1 MQPNEPEL
9 ADDAPQSRAFEFK
22 ASIAGRLNVAFHQN
36 SVPAIAEIEL
46 VNYTEQEWSDIVVSV
61 TSVPEF
67 LQPKIFRF
75 DHLKAGATQRLNP
88 VPVDLDAKFL
98 ISLSEAIHGEIILE
112 ARAGEHQLA
121 LLATPCRI
129 LSPNEWSGLSTAPE
143 LIAAFV
149 RPNDP
154 SVDAILR
161 NAAEKLRR
169 AGRNSALDGYRS
181 RTKARAWELAEAI
194 WAALVDERIVYSLP
208 PQSFERNGQKVRSP
222 SALVDRKIGTCLD
235 LTLLFAACL
244 EQAGLN
250 PLVGFCDGH
259 AFCGV
264 WLARDEFSLGVVDE
278 AQTLRKRMKLDE
290 LILIETTLLTNQP
303 PVRFRAAVEKAA
315 TLVAEDSEKRFE
327 LVVDIRRARHR
338 QIKPLALGAD
348 PSAPPATV
356 SSTSGASATLEA
368 TPSFV
373 EEVTIAQEAEESL
386 DRLERWK
393 RKLLDLSL
401 RNKLLNFKAGKSGVP
416 LLCHDAGV
424 LEDKLAAGGKLKL
437 LPAANVM
444 SGADPRNAELHF
456 QQEGE
461 DVALR
466 YAQDALIRGE
476 VHTNVSEEELET
488 RLTEVYRSARSSF
501 EEGGANS
508 LHLAIGFV
516 SWTPQGKDQHYK
528 APLILMPVALERR
541 TVRSGFRL
549 IRHDDDTR
557 INPTLLQMLR
567 QDFKLAI
574 PEFERDLPMDA
585 SGVDVAQIWR
595 IARSHFKD
603 VKGFELTEE
612 VVLSNFSFV
621 KYLMWKDLVDRT
633 DVLKRNPVV
642 RHLIDTPKA
651 SYGNASDMPDERGLD
666 EEVEPRGIFM
676 PLLADSSQ
684 TAAVVAAARGK
695 DYVLFGPPGSGKS
708 QTIANMIVQLMGDGK
723 TVLFVSQKTT
733 ALEVVRKRLNE
744 VGLGSFCL
752 EVHSAKAQKNVVLAQ
767 LKNAWESRAADA
779 AHEWSD
785 ATTDLKRLRDKLNGV
800 VAALHRRHRNGMTAH
815 QALGRV
821 IAGRSFAAGISLP
834 FESPDQHDEAAM
846 RRLREACRQ
855 LKIALETVGDPSAH
869 PLRGIGRRTW
879 SPVWQNELVAG
890 AERFQSTAVGL
901 ARSCGEMARIFG
913 TSASGDPGWIRDF
926 LKFASLMFK
935 PEAAA
940 AATLL
945 SRPSDGLRELFA
957 AWRADRNKCAAL
969 EKMLSGPYR
978 GGVMALDVVG
988 LLDEWR
994 SAAGANFLVRSG
1006 RKRRVYE
1013 ALAPFTDG
1021 TLPEDLGPEIARL
1034 IELKTAREKASR
1046 HDEALEGLGANWR
1059 GLDTSADRIQ
1069 AVFDWEDS
1077 ARAAARTIETTDQ
1090 SSEMWLDSLASILR
1104 DRRSELSETGR
1115 IQVAAVQ
1122 FANDYKAIEAAR
1134 TALGKLTEPDDDWF
1148 GAPPDDKCLIAAAT
1162 IVRRWG
1168 GAAQQTQRWCTWRSA
1183 ALAAM
1188 DLGLQPLITALS
1200 FGRISSQE
1208 LGPAFELGYAR
1219 WWIEQVVDRDET
1231 LRSFVVEQ
1239 HEDAI
1244 TQFSELDEQVARLA
1258 RRVVAGRLS
1267 GSIPPRT
1274 AFGKDPEFGTL
1285 SREIEKRARHIPLR
1299 QLFGQMP
1306 NALTRLAPCVMM
1318 SPLSIAQFLPADAKP
1333 FDVVIFDEA
1342 SQIPIWDAIGAI
1354 ARGRQMIVAGDPKQL
1369 PPTAFFDRLDEGYD
1383 DATDLEDL
1391 DSILDECLGAN
1402 IPHKRLVWHYR
1413 SRHESLIAFSNQR
1426 YYDGGLIT
1434 FPSPVTDDRAVRYV
1448 NVPGGVYERGGG
1460 RVNREEARAI
1470 VADVIQ
1476 RLSNPIFAAMGS
1488 SIGVVTFNTEQ
1499 QRLIENLLDQERRSH
1514 PALERFFGSEW
1525 AEPVFVKNLESVQ
1538 GDEREIILFS
1548 IGYGPDAGGRVSQNF
1563 GPLNKDGGARRLN
1576 VAITRARSELVIFA
1590 TLKPDQIDLSRTKAE
1605 GVRDFKHF
1613 LEYAQRGPRALA
1625 EAAAPLDRDTE
1636 SPLEDSVRRALEK
1649 HGWIV
1654 HPQVGVSGFR
1664 IDLGIVQPNAPG
1676 RYLAGVECDG
1686 ATYHRS
1692 ATARDRDRLR
1702 EQVLRKLGWRIHRVW
1717 STDWWID
1724 ADRAIATLHQ
1734 KLTGD
1739 MEQERLAGEE
1749 RAGREKKALDET
1761 DVIPQPPPDDLPEEP
1776 PKFESSASTLS
1787 SARPDR
1793 DAAPAHQYAER
1804 IAIEDP
1810 MPSKVGGLGATHPK
1824 YEVANLIT
1832 IGFKPDKDTFYDTSY
1847 RPTLRR
1853 MAAHVITAEG
1863 PIFDDLLVRRI
1874 ARAHGFGRAAG
1885 RIREAV
1891 LDVIE
1896 RRFPVSN
1903 EDGRKIFW
1911 PEGADKSE
1919 LPAFRM
1925 GSLEDR
1931 DHVDIPL
1938 VELATLARQFLGSGA
1953 EPAEA
1958 AALIARELGL
1968 ERLREAARERF
1979 EKAASLGQRWSSDPV

>member
-1 MQPNEPEL
+1 MVQPDDTTL
-9 ADDAPQSRAFEFK
+9 ADGGPQSRGFNIK
-22 ASIAGRLNVAFHQN
+22 ASIAARLNVAFHQN

-46 VNYTEQEWSDIVVSV
+46 VNGSEQDWPDITVSV

-67 LQPKIFRF
+67 LQPKDFRL
-75 DHLKAGATQRLNP
+75 DRLKVGATQRLNP
-88 VPVDLDAKFL
+88 VSVDLNPKFL
-98 ISLSEAIHGEIILE
+98 LGVTEAIRGEITLTVK
-112 ARAGEHQLA
+112 AGERELAQLT
-121 LLATPCRI
+121 TPCQI
-129 LSPNEWSGLSTAPE
+129 LSPNEWTGLSTAPE
-143 LIAAFV
+143 LVAAFV

-169 AGRNSALDGYRS
+169 AGRSPALDGYKS

-194 WAALVDERIVYSLP
+194 WAALVDERIVYALP

-222 SALVDRKIGTCLD
+222 SALVERKIGTCLD
-235 LTLLFAACL
+235 LTLLFAACV

-250 PLVGFCDGH
+250 PLVGFCEGH

-264 WLARDEFSLGVVDE
+264 WLTSDEFSLGVVDE

-290 LILIETTLLTNQP
+290 IILIETTLLTNQP
-303 PVRFRAAVEKAA
+303 PVRFRSVVEKAA
-315 TLVAEDSEKRFE
+315 TLVAEDPEKRFE
-327 LVVDIRRARHR
+327 LVVDIRRSRHR
-338 QIKPLALGAD
+338 QIKPLAFGAD
-348 PSAPPATV
+348 SSNAPAPV
-356 SSTSGASATLEA
+356 SPTTGVSATLEA
-368 TPSFV
+368 APSFV

-401 RNKLLNFKAGKSGVP
+401 RNKLLNFKAGKNALS
-416 LLCHDAGV
+416 LLCHDAGA
-424 LEDKLAAGGKLKL
+424 LEDKLASGDKLKL

-444 SGADPRNAELHF
+444 SGADPRNPELHF

-461 DVALR
+461 DAALR
-466 YAQDALIRGE
+466 YAEDALARGE
-476 VHTNVSEEELET
+476 IHTDVSEEELET
-488 RLTEVYRSARSSF
+488 RLTEVFRSARSSF

-516 SWTPQGKDQHYK
+516 SWIPQGKDQHYK

-541 TVRSGFRL
+541 TIRSGFRL
-549 IRHDDDTR
+549 VRHDDDAR

-567 QDFKLAI
+567 QDFKLTI
-574 PEFERDLPMDA
+574 PDFERDLPTDA
-585 SGVDVAQIWR
+585 SGVDVAQTWR

-633 DVLKRNPVV
+633 EVLKRNPVV
-642 RHLIDTPKA
+642 RHLIDTPKD
-651 SYGNASDMPDERGLD
+651 SYGDGSGMPDERSLD
-666 EEVEPRGIFM
+666 KDVEPLSLFM

-733 ALEVVRKRLNE
+733 ALEVVRKRLND

-779 AHEWSD
+779 ANEWQD
-785 ATTDLKRLRDKLNGV
+785 ATADLKRLRDKLNAV
-800 VAALHRRHRNGMTAH
+800 VASLHRRHRNGMTAH

-821 IAGRSFAAGISLP
+821 VAGRSVAPGISLP
-834 FESPDQHDEAAM
+834 FASPDQHDDAAM
-846 RRLREACRQ
+846 RQLRESCRQ
-855 LKIALETVGDPSAH
+855 LKIALDAIGDPSLH
-869 PLRGIGRRTW
+869 PLRGIGRQSW
-879 SPVWQNELVAG
+879 SPIWQRDLVA
-890 AERFQSTAVGL
+890 AVERFQSTALAL

-913 TSASGDPGWIRDF
+913 SSASGDPGWMRNC

-935 PEAAA
+935 PEAAN

-945 SRPSDGLRELFA
+945 TRLSDGLRESFA
-957 AWRADRNKCAAL
+957 AWSSDKDKCAEL
-969 EKMLSGPYR
+969 EKTLSAPYR
-978 GGVMALDVVG
+978 DGLMALDLLE

-994 SAAGANFLVRSG
+994 SATSANFLVRSG
-1006 RKRRVYE
+1006 RKKRVWD
-1013 ALAPFTDG
+1013 ALAPFTDAAM
-1021 TLPEDLGPEIARL
+1021 PEDVGSEIARL
-1034 IELKTAREKASR
+1034 IELKAARERANR
-1046 HDEALEGLGANWR
+1046 HNAVLDELGLVWR
-1059 GLDTSADRIQ
+1059 GLDTPSDQIQ
-1069 AVFDWEDS
+1069 ALFDWEDS
-1077 ARAAARTIETTDQ
+1077 ARATARALGTA
-1090 SSEMWLDSLASILR
+1090 SRPSNLWLDALVSILR
-1104 DRRSELSETGR
+1104 DRRAELAESGG
-1115 IQVAAVQ
+1115 IQLAAVH
-1122 FANDYKAIEAAR
+1122 FANDYKAFEAAR
-1134 TALGKLTEPDDDWF
+1134 AALAKLAEPDDEWF
-1148 GAPPDDKCLIAAAT
+1148 GAPLDDKCLIAAAT
-1162 IVRRWG
+1162 IARRWG
-1168 GAAQQTQRWCTWRSA
+1168 GAAAQTQRWCAWRA
-1183 ALAAM
+1183 AARTTM

-1200 FGRISSQE
+1200 SGAISSPE
-1208 LGPAFELGYAR
+1208 LGSAFELGYAR

-1239 HEDAI
+1239 HEDSI
-1244 TQFSELDEQVARLA
+1244 SRFSELDEQVAQLA

-1306 NALTRLAPCVMM
+1306 TALTKLAPCVMM
-1318 SPLSIAQFLPADAKP
+1318 SPLSIAQFLPAEAKP

-1342 SQIPIWDAIGAI
+1342 SQIPVWDAIGAI
-1354 ARGRQMIVAGDPKQL
+1354 ARGQQVIVAGDPKQL
-1369 PPTAFFDRLDEGYD
+1369 PPTAFFDRSDEGYD

-1426 YYDGGLIT
+1426 YYDGGLVT

-1448 NVPGGVYERGGG
+1448 NVPGGQYERGKG

-1470 VADVIQ
+1470 VGDVIR
-1476 RLSNPIFAAMGS
+1476 RLSDPAFALQAS
-1488 SIGVVTFNTEQ
+1488 SIGIVTFNTEQ

-1525 AEPVFVKNLESVQ
+1525 PEPVFVKNLESVQ
-1538 GDEREIILFS
+1538 GDERDVILFS
-1548 IGYGPDAGGRVSQNF
+1548 VGYGPDAGGRVSQNF

-1636 SPLEDSVRRALEK
+1636 SPLEDAVRSALEG

-1664 IDLGIVQPNAPG
+1664 IDLGIVQPDAPG

-1702 EQVLRKLGWRIHRVW
+1702 EQVLRGLGWKIHRVW

-1734 KLTGD
+1734 KLTAD
-1739 MEQERLAGEE
+1739 MEQERQAGEE
-1749 RAGREKKALDET
+1749 RAARENKASDEIAALPLVPPNEILD
-1761 DVIPQPPPDDLPEEP
+1761 EP
-1776 PKFESSASTLS
+1776 PKFESAVTSPSLVRSENADEPAERYAERTTIENPTRSQAGGASATRTKY
-1787 SARPDR
+1787 AVANIEAAGFKPDR
-1793 DAAPAHQYAER
+1793 DA
-1804 IAIEDP
+1804 
-1810 MPSKVGGLGATHPK
+1810 
-1824 YEVANLIT
+1824 
-1832 IGFKPDKDTFYDTSY
+1832 FYDTSY

-1853 MAAHVITAEG
+1853 MAAHVIAIEG
-1863 PIFDDLLVRRI
+1863 PIFDDVLVHRI
-1874 ARAHGFGRAAG
+1874 ARAHKFGRAAG
-1885 RIREAV
+1885 RIRETV
-1891 LDVIE
+1891 LDVVE
-1896 RRFPVSN
+1896 RKFPVSN

-1925 GSLEDR
+1925 GSLDDR

-1938 VELATLARQFLGSGA
+1938 VELGALARRFLDLGA

-1968 ERLREAARERF
+1968 GRLREAARERF
-1979 EKAASLGQRWSSDPV
+1979 EEAARLAASR